1 MSNTSFYVKSKLEK
15 IKNGMDLVKFLMSEG
30 YRYFLQKTVWGVTG
44 NYDLKVIFSQGV
56 YTDNKVISVN
66 PVHPYVLSLKEL
78 AKMTLCILGQ
88 LAHEIFHIL
97 YTDFRTLQEIERKY
111 KQYGNFRMKQ
121 VHESMNIIEDSA
133 IELAGTNYYTGSFRQ
148 AIIVNNQTAL
158 ENMPS
163 LDDLLIKGAP
173 RLSIFKQACAMYCI
187 LGTMKG
193 KLHDPEL
200 IVMFKKAM
208 PILDKGRL
216 SPNSWGR
223 LAAAEELY
231 NLMMPLIEEVE
242 QQAKQQQA
250 QQNYKY
256 TKNEQISSG
265 GPSQQPE
272 EQPQVQ
278 QDFQKSNKKKTK
290 EEIEEE
296 DNQYGSEEAEETK
309 SSSNKNTNEENTEN
323 DEENN
328 EENASGEADDDK
340 KSDEEDTL
348 NGNGSSKEED
358 EGDGEEE
365 KNNSES
371 GGSGDDKGEEEDNS
385 KSDANERATEDTNEK
400 NSVSENDDEEKT
412 PESQDDAEEDDDEA
426 DKEELDEI
434 LKNLGDQLETVKTD
448 VAKDEYDRLEQLQ
461 QDKKIR
467 EFGKNVSYSN
477 LHRHIRV
484 ESNRDFIVDDGVKQ
498 HYETMYEPIKGLTRN
513 LSKKLLEVIKFNEDA
528 KYTGLYTGKINK
540 SQLYRADK
548 KLFYQNKSK
557 SDEADLVVEMLV
569 DQSGSMSGDRIRY
582 ARLACM
588 MMYEVCTA
596 LNIPFAVIGHAA
608 VHRSNRVVHRHYVDF
623 DSRDRNEKYKLA
635 SMTTYDNT
643 REGVSL
649 KYAGEYLKTRKETDK
664 ILIAISD
671 GDPYHPSANDIYADG
686 IAQKDTG
693 RVVKELESD
702 GIKIFGVAI
711 GDGKSAIKQIY
722 THNYIDI
729 PNINLLPAK
738 LVSLIERN
746 ILK

>member
-15 IKNGMDLVKFLMSEG
+15 IKNGMDLVKFLMSDG

-78 AKMTLCILGQ
+78 TKMTLCILGQ

-97 YTDFRTLQEIERKY
+97 YTDFRTLQEMERKY
-111 KQYGNFRMKQ
+111 KQYGDFRMKQ

-148 AIIVNNQTAL
+148 AIIVNNQAAL

-208 PILDKGRL
+208 PILDRGRL

-242 QQAKQQQA
+242 QQAKQQQV

-290 EEIEEE
+290 EEIEKE
-296 DNQYGSEEAEETK
+296 DNQSGSEEAEETQDAEETK
-309 SSSNKNTNEENTEN
+309 SSLNKNA
-323 DEENN
+323 N

-340 KSDEEDTL
+340 KSDEDDSL

-358 EGDGEEE
+358 
-365 KNNSES
+365 
-371 GGSGDDKGEEEDNS
+371 NS
-385 KSDANERATEDTNEK
+385 KSDANEGATEDTNEK

-412 PESQDDAEEDDDEA
+412 PESQDDAEEDDET

-434 LKNLGDQLETVKTD
+434 LKNLEDQLETVKTD

-477 LHRHIRV
+477 LHRHICV
-484 ESNRDFIVDDGVKQ
+484 ESKRNFKVDDGVKQ

-540 SQLYRADK
+540 SQLYRVDK
-548 KLFYQNKSK
+548 KIFYQNKSK
-557 SDEADLVVEMLV
+557 SDEADLVIEMLV

-582 ARLACM
+582 AKLACM
-588 MMYEVCTA
+588 MMYEVCSA
-596 LNIPFAVIGHAA
+596 LNIPFAVIGHTAICK
-608 VHRSNRVVHRHYVDF
+608 SNRVVHRHYVDF

-635 SMTTYDNT
+635 NMTTYDNT

-671 GDPYHPSANDIYADG
+671 GDPYHSSANDIYSDS

-693 RVVKELESD
+693 RVVKELEAD
-702 GIKIFGVAI
+702 GIKVFGVAI
-711 GDGKSAIKQIY
+711 GKSKGAIKKIY

-729 PNINLLPAK
+729 PNINLLPVK